1 MANKSLHNFTV
12 QEASNLD
19 AYTDYYFK
27 EVDITTSYQTVFLDS
42 DAGAPAKQ
50 VILTST
56 GAVTLTATDVIS
68 IVLNN
73 EDDTDATKVIKVQ
86 AGGFPFTI
94 ENMIITKVE
103 VKTSDDSSD
112 DNIGCLAF
120 L

>member
-27 EVDITTSYQTVFLDS
+27 EVDLGSTFATVFLDS

-50 VILTST
+50 VILTSS
-56 GAVTLTATDVIS
+56 GAAVLTTTDVIS

-103 VKTSDDSSD
+103 ILTSDDTL
-112 DNIGCLAF
+112 NETIGCLAF

>member
-1 MANKSLHNFTV
+1 MSNKSLQNFTV
-12 QEASNLD
+12 VEASNLN

-27 EVDITTSYQTVFLDS
+27 ECDISGTYQTVFLDS

-50 VILTST
+50 VILTSS
-56 GAVTLTATDVIS
+56 GAAVLTATDVIS

-103 VKTSDDSSD
+103 VKTSDDTSD
-112 DNIGCLAF
+112 ENIGCLAF